1 MTDLTSNDNQPA
13 RARGDQ
19 RTPDAMGQ
27 AAILLVESMLHGL
40 IARNVITVADAVEMV
55 EIAVE
60 VKEECAAELGDTEAV
75 MERSLAL
82 LGSIHA
88 SLSGDLPK
96 G

>member
-1 MTDLTSNDNQPA
+1 MTDQIVNDNEPA

-27 AAILLVESMLHGL
+27 AAMLLVESMLHGL
-40 IARNVITVADAVEMV
+40 IARNVITVADAMEMV
-55 EIAVE
+55 EVAAE
-60 VKEECAAELGDTEAV
+60 VKEETAGELGDTKAV

-88 SLSGDLPK
+88 SLAGDLPP